1 MEALVLLGLII
12 AYTAATTL
20 VVWGLFLLI
29 RFAEPR
35 EAINGARATGFAR
48 PDEMSRMRVRNRRK
62 LVTYGALKKAA

>member
-1 MEALVLLGLII
+1 MEVLVLLGLII

-20 VVWGLFLLI
+20 AVWGMFLLM
-29 RFAEPR
+29 RFAAPR
-35 EAINGARATGFAR
+35 EAINGVRATGFAR